1 VLRLMNV
8 ETFVLF
14 DYWGVVATLIVVAP
28 FIYPPWL
35 TYWGGRIPPR
45 N

>member
-1 VLRLMNV
+1 MNV

-28 FIYPPWL
+28 FIYPPC
-35 TYWGGRIPPR
+35 G
-45 N
+45 